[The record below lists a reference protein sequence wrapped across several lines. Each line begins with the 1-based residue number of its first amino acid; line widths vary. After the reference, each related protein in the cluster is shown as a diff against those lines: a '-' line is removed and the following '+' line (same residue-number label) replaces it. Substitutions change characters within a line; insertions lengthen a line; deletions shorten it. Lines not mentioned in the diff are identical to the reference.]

1 MMGIKSWFRYA
12 AIDLRCQKGATK
24 GKMGTKKKDLGY
36 QKLHELRNRTKRCE
50 DNEKG
55 RDRCHHLERT
65 TNRCAVKAEVAKMRC
80 AQTEVIILH
89 SYIVV
94 KGSLRKWD
102 KIMCTSLRRRY

>member
-1 MMGIKSWFRYA
+1 VNE
-12 AIDLRCQKGATK
+12 
-24 GKMGTKKKDLGY
+24 KKKDPGY

-94 KGSLRKWD
+94 EGSLRKWD
-102 KIMCTSLRRRY
+102 SIMCTSLRRRY